1 MEKPGVGRPWVL
13 SAAPQLPEV
22 LKPREQSGLG
32 LFSLFFRASLLQT
45 PPSPP
50 CIRRALWPSALSRK
64 RGSQAPYLF
73 LYWGGF
79 TSPKPHAVVCGEAPG
94 KQTVLR
100 GDSEGEIETEG
111 QTGNT
116 GEEGQGDRGT
126 EGGNS
131 FPSPVS
137 VSVTLDSHRP
147 LPDPQWS
154 PSRRGLR
161 RSDCRGM
168 TSRF

>member
-1 MEKPGVGRPWVL
+1 MGPFCSTPTARGSEAQGAVRTGPVFPVFK
-13 SAAPQLPEV
+13 
-22 LKPREQSGLG
+22 GL
-32 LFSLFFRASLLQT
+32 
-45 PPSPP
+45 
-50 CIRRALWPSALSRK
+50 PSADSSPSTLHPESPVAQCLVSKKGFPGTLPFSVLGRFYVPK
-64 RGSQAPYLF
+64 TSCCCMWGSP
-73 LYWGGF
+73 W
-79 TSPKPHAVVCGEAPG
+79 EA
-94 KQTVLR
+94 
-100 GDSEGEIETEG
+100 DSEGEIETEG

-147 LPDPQWS
+147 LPVPQWS